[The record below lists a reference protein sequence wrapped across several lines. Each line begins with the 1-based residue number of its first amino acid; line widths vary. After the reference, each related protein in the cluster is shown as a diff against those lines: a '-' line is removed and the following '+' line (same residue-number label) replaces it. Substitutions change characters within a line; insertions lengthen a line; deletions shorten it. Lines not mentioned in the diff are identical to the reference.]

1 MSWLI
6 QYCQTPGCIVAIRV
20 PSDRPLAYPKCKWCD
35 KGTAY
40 HTMKTW
46 PDGMPNPDAPWPLL
60 SDEERER
67 RVNLPYWKERIKQ
80 KQPQYQQWLR
90 A

>member
-1 MSWLI
+1 
-6 QYCQTPGCIVAIRV
+6 
-20 PSDRPLAYPKCKWCD
+20 
-35 KGTAY
+35 
-40 HTMKTW
+40 MKTW
-46 PDGMPNPDAPWPLL
+46 PDGMPNPELPWPWL
-60 SDEERER
+60 SDDERER